1 MLSAAS
7 LSFTPVN
14 SATSAPES
22 WSAVYAEGDAALNS
36 ETPSVAEQKFRKAVE
51 LVKKQS
57 KNSAD
62 LDKCLLKLASSLT
75 LLDRTGEAR
84 TILQQMLQRLERKN
98 GSGSNKINSVLMAL
112 GSIEEAAGDHP
123 LAMTYYNRALQ
134 NSERNYGTYSPDA
147 AIALRGI
154 GRVHNKMGNRAAA
167 TDSYKR
173 AITILSKEPNLEA
186 AGQLKEVM
194 HDYGDLIKGN
204 DNSDRDLVDD
214 FQKDIFGTDK
224 SPPNR
229 KTGDASGSN
238 SKNSNGSNDSSFN
251 NNSSQNSSSF
261 GFNPT
266 NPDGQTSLRGSSSA
280 PSLTG
285 AVQSQWQQQSSQQL
299 AQSRTSDTNENEMV
313 SLRGIHMPS
322 SDNALKPAFKVVS
335 DTIFQ
340 QNRYRLGEA
349 QYQRMIA
356 ADTDSLGP
364 NHPSVA
370 NDLNG
375 LAQLYIAQKRY
386 SEAKQCLIRALK
398 IYEST
403 YHAQNVLTINTVAS
417 LASVEANLGH
427 VPEATKLYREAL
439 ADAQEI
445 VGPNSMETAR
455 ILNGLAF
462 LYFQQGQL
470 DKASTFYEWAIAS
483 TEQAFGTKDPLLAAC
498 LKDYA
503 QVLRGLDKNT
513 KASEIEQRAG
523 RILAQ

>member
-14 SATSAPES
+14 AATSAPES
-22 WSAVYAEGDAALNS
+22 WSAFYAEGDAALNS
-36 ETPSVAEQKFRKAVE
+36 ETPNVAEQKFRKAVE

-75 LLDRTGEAR
+75 LLDKTGEAR

-98 GSGSNKINSVLMAL
+98 GSSSTKINSVLMAL

-229 KTGDASGSN
+229 QTGDTRGSN
-238 SKNSNGSNDSSFN
+238 NRSSDGSND
-251 NNSSQNSSSF
+251 NSSQNSNSIGS
-261 GFNPT
+261 NST
-266 NPDGQTSLRGSSSA
+266 NSDGQTSLRGNSAA

-299 AQSRTSDTNENEMV
+299 AQSRASDTNENEMV

-375 LAQLYIAQKRY
+375 LAQLYIVQKRY
-386 SEAKQCLIRALK
+386 SEAKQCLVRALK

-483 TEQAFGTKDPLLAAC
+483 TEQAVGTKDPLLAAC

-503 QVLRGLDKNT
+503 QVLRGLDKNA